1 MRGYIFLTMLIQ
13 VLMPDLLPAQS
24 LSENDFTRYTRVQGL
39 SNNSISGIVQD
50 STGYL
55 WIATYK
61 GLNRFDGRNFTNYY
75 TGSAD
80 LPLSDNMV
88 KEVRMQG
95 RELIGTTFVGAFVYD
110 TWTRACKH
118 LVVPSDSLIFAW
130 ANNGVETMRD
140 DKGHYIFSS
149 KTGLY
154 VFDSAGR
161 IVRRLDHYLPADAR
175 RKELAFGKGLSP
187 LNNGLILQSNELF
200 FSTYDPVRNHIDTLY
215 GMRDPVF
222 KKLLMD
228 SAGELRAT
236 FPGRRNQLFIV
247 NEEKNAIDIFDINL
261 HRTFSFPMPF
271 NAGADID
278 AYHSRLFYLS
288 DSLLA
293 LTGKVSGFYLFDYHA
308 VTHQLKLHGEKYFA
322 GRHCTTVFRDRDGR
336 FWIGTDNGLYKQN
349 LSSPYYNAYDLT
361 EQWPDLRNCDI
372 RAIYAQHGKLYIG
385 LRNKGGLVMLDR
397 SGSGKGRRFD
407 FGKYGPTC
415 NTIYNIF
422 PFSADTL
429 WIGTRTG
436 LLWFNTS
443 NFSSGRVA
451 VPPELAWINE
461 INPIC
466 MIEDAKRN
474 IWISFGNLNSV
485 VYYSRNTRR
494 FTDISGP
501 KNPLLKITYCFSMA
515 KDREGNVWFA
525 GDGLC
530 RWNAAKQMVD
540 TLIVYSSV
548 ARTLNAYIVILDI
561 DSDNNLWL
569 YSWNN
574 GIIQY
579 DCTNNKM
586 YLRKEE
592 NNFWG
597 GDIIASSPVIHDHI
611 WLGIDNGISVFDIHN
626 YSSRLY
632 TYADGLPMAI
642 TSLRKGSWY
651 DAEQNIFYVGSGH
664 HLISFQPD
672 LSHSVE
678 SAPAL
683 FVDEINTPAGR
694 IMSDPE
700 KLTLAYTDN
709 SVQIDFNAVNF
720 RSPEDNRFA
729 YRVAP
734 APDSSWRLLN
744 WQHTVNFSNL
754 APGKYRIQLKLF
766 SASNRWPEQVRELT
780 IVVKPPF
787 WRSWWFIT
795 LSIAVLTVAVWL
807 LYRTRIRRLREKMS
821 LDQQLAE
828 YEMKALH
835 AQMNPHFIFNSL
847 NSIKEM
853 ILHQDTRNASLY
865 LSRFAQLIRLNL
877 EHSRKTFITLRQ
889 NIEYLESYLEM
900 EQLRFAD
907 FNYHIGIRGEIDVD
921 EIRIAPML
929 IQPLVENAIWH
940 GLLPNSGNKQLN
952 ILFYIDEEKL
962 VCEIEDNGIGIR
974 RSLLNKNDLQQMHTS
989 MGIGNIRQRIAILN
1003 EKYRISCSLSIRD
1016 KSEIS
1021 GAMDTGTVSKLVVPA
1036 YEEPSANN

>member
-1 MRGYIFLTMLIQ
+1 MRGYIFLTMFLLVLIRSP
-13 VLMPDLLPAQS
+13 LTAQS
-24 LSENDFTRYTRVQGL
+24 LNESDFTSYTRAQGL

-55 WIATYK
+55 WIGTAK

-75 TGSAD
+75 NGSGD
-80 LPLSDNMV
+80 IPLPDNKIKQLSI
-88 KEVRMQG
+88 QG
-95 RELIGTTFVGAFVYD
+95 RELIGSTFSGAFVYD
-110 TWTRACKH
+110 IGRRTCKH
-118 LVVPSDSLIFAW
+118 LVVPSDSLIFGW
-130 ANNGVETMRD
+130 TNNGMETMRD
-140 DKGHYIFSS
+140 GKGHYIFSS

-154 VFDSAGR
+154 VFDSTGK
-161 IVRRLDHYLPADAR
+161 IVNRLDHYLPSDAR
-175 RKELAFGKGLSP
+175 LKELAFGADLSA
-187 LNNGLILQSNELF
+187 LDNGLILQSNELYL
-200 FSTYDPVRNHIDTLY
+200 STYDPSANRIDTFY
-215 GMRDPVF
+215 GRRHAIL
-222 KKLLMD
+222 KKLLTD
-228 SAGELRAT
+228 TAGELRVS
-236 FPGRRNQLFIV
+236 FPGRQNQLFIV
-247 NEEKNAIDIFDINL
+247 NEEKNTIDVFDIGL
-261 HRTFSFPMPF
+261 RQTFSFPMPF
-271 NAGADID
+271 NAAADLGVPN
-278 AYHSRLFYLS
+278 SRLFYLS

-293 LTGKVSGFYLFDYHA
+293 ITCKVAGFYLFDYHA
-308 VTHQLKLHGEKYFA
+308 ATHQLRVHGEKYF
-322 GRHCTTVFRDRDGR
+322 GSRHCTAIFRDREGR

-372 RAIYAQHGKLYIG
+372 RTIYTQHDKLFIG

-397 SGSGKGRRFD
+397 SSPGNGRRFD
-407 FGKYGPTC
+407 FGKYGTTC

-436 LLWFNTS
+436 LLWFNTT
-443 NFSSGRVA
+443 NYHFGRV
-451 VPPELAWINE
+451 VPPPEMAWINE
-461 INPIC
+461 INPIS
-466 MIEDAKRN
+466 MIEDTKKN

-485 VYYSRNTRR
+485 VYYSRDTRQ
-494 FTDISGP
+494 FTDISRS
-501 KNPLLKITYCFSMA
+501 PLLKITYCFSMA
-515 KDREGNVWFA
+515 RDDQGNVWFA

-530 RWNAAKQMVD
+530 RWNASKQAVD
-540 TLIVYSSV
+540 TLILYSAV
-548 ARTLNAYIVILDI
+548 ARTLNGYMVILDM
-561 DSDNNLWL
+561 DKNNNLWL

-586 YLRKEE
+586 YLRKSES
-592 NNFWG
+592 NFWD

-651 DAEQNIFYVGSGH
+651 DEDQNIFYVGSGH
-664 HLISFQPD
+664 HLISFKPD
-672 LSHSVE
+672 LSYFTETS
-678 SAPAL
+678 PAL
-683 FVDEINTPAGR
+683 FIDEINTPAGR
-694 IMSDPE
+694 FVGDPE
-700 KLTLAYTDN
+700 KLTLSYTEN

-729 YRVAP
+729 YRVSP
-734 APDSSWRLLN
+734 ASDTSWRLLN
-744 WQHTVNFSNL
+744 WQHSVNLSNL
-754 APGKYRIQLKLF
+754 ASGKYKVQLKLF
-766 SASNRWPEQVRELT
+766 SANNRWPEQVRELT
-780 IVVKPPF
+780 IVVRPPF
-787 WRSWWFIT
+787 WRSWWFII
-795 LSIAVLTVAVWL
+795 LSIVVLVSAAGF
-807 LYRTRIRRLREKMS
+807 LYRSRIQRLSEKMN
-821 LDQQLAE
+821 LDRQVAE

-907 FNYHIGIRGEIDVD
+907 FNYHIGVQEEIDVD

-940 GLLPNSGNKQLN
+940 GLLPNKGNKQLN
-952 ILFYIDEEKL
+952 ILFYIDEERL

-974 RSLLNKNDLQQMHTS
+974 RSLLNKNDSQQMHTS
-989 MGIGNIRQRIAILN
+989 MGIGNVRQRIAILN
-1003 EKYRISCSLSIRD
+1003 EKYSIRCSLSIQD

-1021 GAMDTGTVSKLVVPA
+1021 DAADTGTVSKLVVSA
-1036 YEEPSANN
+1036 YEEPLDNN

>member
-1 MRGYIFLTMLIQ
+1 MRGYILFTMLLP
-13 VLMPDLLPAQS
+13 VLVWGRLPAQS
-24 LSENDFTRYTRVQGL
+24 LNESDFTCYTRVQGL

-55 WIATYK
+55 WIATFK
-61 GLNRFDGRNFTNYY
+61 GLNRFDGHNFTNYY

-80 LPLSDNMV
+80 LPLPDNLV
-88 KEVRMQG
+88 KHLNIQG
-95 RELIGTTFVGAFVYD
+95 REIIGTTFVGAFIYD
-110 TWTRACKH
+110 TYSRKCRH
-118 LVVPSDSLIFAW
+118 LLVPSDSLIFAW
-130 ANNGVETMRD
+130 TNNGMETLRD

-154 VFDSAGR
+154 VFDSAGS
-161 IVRRLDHYLPADAR
+161 IVRRLDHYLPSDAR
-175 RKELAFGKGLSP
+175 RKELAFGTELST
-187 LNNGLILQSNELF
+187 LGNGLVLQNNDLF
-200 FSTYDPVRNHIDTLY
+200 FSTYDPVRNRIDTFY
-215 GMRDPVF
+215 GLHDPVF
-222 KKLLMD
+222 KKALTD
-228 SAGELRAT
+228 TAGELRVS
-236 FPGRRNQLFIV
+236 FPGRKDQVFIV
-247 NEEKNAIDIFDINL
+247 NEEKNAIDIFDLRL

-271 NAGADID
+271 STGADID
-278 AYHSRLFYLS
+278 GYNSRLFFLS

-293 LTGKVSGFYLFDYHA
+293 LTGKVSGFYLFDYYA
-308 VTHQLKLHGEKYFA
+308 GAHQLRLHGEKYFTR
-322 GRHCTTVFRDRDGR
+322 RHCRAVFRDREGR
-336 FWIGTDNGLYKQN
+336 YWIGTDNGLYKQN
-349 LSSPYYNAYDLT
+349 LSSPYYNAYDLA

-372 RAIYAQHGKLYIG
+372 RAIYTSHDKLFVG
-385 LRNKGGLVMLDR
+385 LRNKGGLLMLDK
-397 SGSGKGRRFD
+397 SGSGKGRLFD

-443 NFSSGRVA
+443 DYHFGRVI
-451 VPPELAWINE
+451 VPAELAWINE

-466 MIEDAKRN
+466 MIEDTRKN

-485 VYYSRNTRR
+485 VYYNRDARR

-515 KDREGNVWFA
+515 KDRQGNVWFA

-530 RWNAAKQMVD
+530 RWNAARQVVD
-540 TLIVYSSV
+540 TLILYSSV
-548 ARTLNAYIVILDI
+548 ARTLNSYIVILDM
-561 DSDNNLWL
+561 DNDNNLWL

-579 DCTNNKM
+579 DCTKNKM
-586 YLRKEE
+586 YLRKSES
-592 NNFWG
+592 NFWD

-651 DAEQNIFYVGSGH
+651 DEGQNIFYVGSGH
-664 HLISFQPD
+664 HLISFKPD

-678 SAPAL
+678 TPPAL
-683 FVDEINTPAGR
+683 FIDEINTPAGR
-694 IMSDPE
+694 LVGDPE
-700 KLTLAYTDN
+700 RLTLSYTDN
-709 SVQIDFNAVNF
+709 SARIDFNAVNF

-729 YRVAP
+729 YRVSP
-734 APDSSWRLLN
+734 GPDTSWHLLN
-744 WQHTVNFSNL
+744 WQHSVNLSNL
-754 APGKYRIQLKLF
+754 ASGKYQVHLKLF
-766 SASNRWPEQVRELT
+766 SANNRWPEQVRELT

-787 WRSWWFIT
+787 WRSWWFII
-795 LSIAVLTVAVWL
+795 LSMVVLISAVWF
-807 LYRTRIRRLREKMS
+807 LYRSRIRRLGEKMS
-821 LDQQLAE
+821 LDRQVAE

-907 FNYHIGIRGEIDVD
+907 FNYHIGVQGQIDVD

-940 GLLPNSGNKQLN
+940 GLLPNKGNKQLN

-974 RSLLNKNDLQQMHTS
+974 RSLLNKSDSQQMHTS
-989 MGIGNIRQRIAILN
+989 MGIGNVRQRIAILN
-1003 EKYRISCSLSIRD
+1003 EKYRIRCSLSIQD

-1021 GAMDTGTVSKLVVPA
+1021 DAIDTGTVSKLIVPA
-1036 YEEPSANN
+1036 Y